1 MHTMDQDEEQMSA
14 KRQDYDLETLIR
26 EHGNEVLKTA
36 YLYVKDLH
44 TAEDIFQEV
53 FIKVNSNIQTFKELS
68 SIKTWIIRITIN
80 TCKDYLKSAYHSKV
94 VPMMDFVEDAIT
106 SENDFEEIEAKET
119 KATVKDAVMALPE
132 HYRDV
137 VLCVYMNEMS
147 LDDTS
152 QALGIPVG
160 TVKSRLARAKD
171 KLKYLLERRL

>member
-1 MHTMDQDEEQMSA
+1 MDQDEEQMSA

-53 FIKVNSNIQTFKELS
+53 FIKVNNNLHTFKELS

-106 SENDFEEIEAKET
+106 SENDFEEIEVKET

-152 QALGIPVG
+152 QTLGIPVG

-171 KLKYLLERRL
+171 KLKDLLERRL